1 MPVTCTETPKVLR
14 VDYIAY
20 QDDSIRREAVCFM
33 QPTGNGQIDILYS
46 HHIDYHKP
54 SESGPWEKRQ
64 EFKMPLSPTLVSE
77 ITSRVLYEFW
87 NAFGLNVRDLP
98 RGTAKVPVPELLL
111 EGGIKL
117 GKY

>member
-1 MPVTCTETPKVLR
+1 
-14 VDYIAY
+14 
-20 QDDSIRREAVCFM
+20 
-33 QPTGNGQIDILYS
+33 
-46 HHIDYHKP
+46 
-54 SESGPWEKRQ
+54 
-64 EFKMPLSPTLVSE
+64 MPLSPTLVSE